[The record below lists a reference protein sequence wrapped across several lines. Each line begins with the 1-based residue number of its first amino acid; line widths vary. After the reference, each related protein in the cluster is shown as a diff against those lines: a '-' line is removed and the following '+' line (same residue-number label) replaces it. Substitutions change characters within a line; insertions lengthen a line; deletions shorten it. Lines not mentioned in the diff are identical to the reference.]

1 VSFQSLFGER
11 LLNERDRLGLT
22 QAQLATQSGLKREMI
37 GRYERGAV
45 MPGVGVLHTLG
56 KHGIDVAYLLT
67 GRPHTLSKEEGNL
80 VAAFRSMDAV
90 AKAALLGVV
99 RGVQAQSEEAKSAKE
114 VPAKVVKLHVAT
126 RSRTD
131 KPKPD

>member
-1 VSFQSLFGER
+1 MSFKHLFGER
-11 LLNERDRLGLT
+11 LLKERGKLGVT
-22 QAQLATQSGLKREMI
+22 QTQLAAQSGLKREMI
-37 GRYERGAV
+37 GKYERGDAE
-45 MPGVGVLHTLG
+45 PGLSALHALNQ
-56 KHGIDVAYLLT
+56 HGIDVAYLLT

-80 VAAFRSMDAV
+80 VAAFRGMDAV

-114 VPAKVVKLHVAT
+114 VPAKVVKLRVVA
-126 RSRTD
+126 RGRAA